1 MLKSVVQLNSQS
13 RAVLPFD
20 ADALAHH
27 RELVA
32 RVAGGDA
39 EALQLLYLDFNAQ
52 VHGIV
57 RRILEDPEDAREAV
71 QDAFIK
77 VWQQARAYRPDRGEV
92 VSWLVFIARNAAID
106 RVRKGARRRL
116 LHEALQREPV
126 EDAMPARELFDE
138 RENLAR
144 HLGELSPAQRQALEL
159 AYFGGCTQAQIAAAM
174 QTPVGNVKNHLKRGL
189 QKLRQLVTRHD

>member
-32 RVAGGDA
+32 RVAAGDS

-71 QDAFIK
+71 QDTFIK

-189 QKLRQLVTRHD
+189 QKLRQLVLRHD

>member
-20 ADALAHH
+20 ADALVHH

-71 QDAFIK
+71 QDTFIK